1 MMISSRGTIIM
12 GPLGWMILGPFLLLI
27 WLAVGLVVVF
37 VAAVA
42 AVAWGLAA
50 LAEWVCAGRMR

>member
-27 WLAVGLVVVF
+27 WLAVAV
-37 VAAVA
+37 AVA
-42 AVAWGLAA
+42 AVWLVMAVVTWAA
-50 LAEWVCAGRMR
+50 RPR

>member
-27 WLAVGLVVVF
+27 WLAV
-37 VAAVA
+37 AAVWLVMAVVTWA
-42 AVAWGLAA
+42 A
-50 LAEWVCAGRMR
+50 RPR